1 MNYRNHGLV
10 SRDNVEDFG
19 VNSRLDVIHAEIL
32 KFRLKK
38 LKWVIER
45 RSRNIEIYKKYINNS
60 LINIPVS
67 SNLDKNISSNVMFLV
82 GSEKRDALK
91 QYLFDNGIET
101 LIYYGK
107 PLHLHLASK
116 KLGYQK
122 GDFPVAENLANR
134 VLALPHHQYL
144 TKKQIVYVCEII
156 NKFK

>member
-1 MNYRNHGLV
+1 M
-10 SRDNVEDFG
+10 
-19 VNSRLDVIHAEIL
+19 IHAEIL

-45 RSRNIEIYKKYINNS
+45 RSRNIEIYKKNINNS

-67 SNLDKNISSNVMFLV
+67 SNSDKNISSNVMFLV

-107 PLHLHLASK
+107 PLHLHLKSK
-116 KLGYQK
+116 IRL
-122 GDFPVAENLANR
+122 
-134 VLALPHHQYL
+134 
-144 TKKQIVYVCEII
+144 
-156 NKFK
+156 

>member
-45 RSRNIEIYKKYINNS
+45 RSKTLKFIKNINNS

-67 SNLDKNISSNVMFLV
+67 SNSDKNISSNVMFLV
-82 GSEKRDALK
+82 GSEK
-91 QYLFDNGIET
+91 
-101 LIYYGK
+101 
-107 PLHLHLASK
+107 
-116 KLGYQK
+116 
-122 GDFPVAENLANR
+122 
-134 VLALPHHQYL
+134 
-144 TKKQIVYVCEII
+144 VY
-156 NKFK
+156 